1 MSSPAQRSKKFASEA
16 AFLDALREVLGLAPI
31 VGKPA
36 GTVVFHDAWPASSN
50 GCRRTPSLST
60 DGGGRR

>member
-31 VGKPA
+31 IGKPA
-36 GTVVFHDAWPASSN
+36 SSVVYHDSWPAPSD
-50 GCRRTPSLST
+50 GCRQASAAN
-60 DGGGRR
+60 GRAKR